1 MKKKYVLVLDQGTT
15 SSRTIIFDYY
25 GNIVSQ
31 VNKEFNQIYPK
42 PAWVEHDAEEIL
54 ESQVFTMR
62 EVVKKGNINANEI
75 ACIGI
80 TNQRETCLLWDKKT
94 FKPVYN
100 AIVWQC
106 RRSKNICENLIKEEF
121 DKVIKEKTGL
131 VTDAYF
137 SATKVKWLFENINNL
152 RERAKNNEIL
162 FGTIDTWLLYNLTK
176 GKSHYTDVSNASRTM
191 LFNIHTLEWDN
202 EILSKLDIP
211 QSILPEVKP
220 SSFHYGYLDKEFLGV
235 EIPISGIVGDQQ
247 SALFGQTCFD
257 EGQVKNTYGTGCF
270 MLMNTGNKI
279 VNSNFSL
286 LTSVGWKINNNVSYV
301 LEGSVFIGGAV
312 VQWLRDELKLI
323 ENASDSEAIAN
334 SLQSNEGVY
343 IVPAFVGLGTPY
355 WNMDARGII
364 TGITRG
370 TNRNHIV
377 RAALESIAYQ
387 TKDLLDCMNKDA
399 NLEIKSLAVDG
410 GASANNFLMQFQSDI
425 LNINVNRPKVIE
437 TTALGSAYLS
447 GLCVGFWNSL
457 EEIKKNHQ
465 LERVFI
471 PSKNRSMFQEYYN
484 GWINAVNK
492 ALK

>member
-220 SSFHYGYLDKEFLGV
+220 SGFHYGYLDKEFLGV

-334 SLQSNEGVY
+334 SIQSNEGVY